1 MSFSSC
7 LAGSLGSLPSCL
19 LPANH
24 PRSLGSHGGSFL
36 SGPLP
41 FRPML
46 ARWCLGRHRPRRK
59 VPNLRRRARMSG
71 LGSPDL
77 TPPAAGEG
85 RYLAEPDHRH
95 HHCPQP
101 TRSAARPG
109 IGKRQMWRWE
119 IAVFPILN
127 TLGNAEIPSGGTIR
141 FPRCLSSFLVNRP
154 YCDTR
159 APTVGSAHPFL
170 SGPSTMTLSSTCGT
184 STSTRCRQ

>member
-1 MSFSSC
+1 MSSC
-7 LAGSLGSLPSCL
+7 RAVSLASCR
-19 LPANH
+19 AACH
-24 PRSLGSHGGSFL
+24 
-36 SGPLP
+36 PLP
-41 FRPML
+41 FPSVCLSGR
-46 ARWCLGRHRPRRK
+46 RWCLGRHRPRPK
-59 VPNLRRRARMSG
+59 VPNLRRCARMSG
-71 LGSPDL
+71 LGGPDL
-77 TPPAAGEG
+77 TPPPAGEA

-141 FPRCLSSFLVNRP
+141 LPGWLSSFLVNRA

-159 APTVGSAHPFL
+159 ALPVSSAHPFL
-170 SGPSTMTLSSTCGT
+170 SGPSAMTTLS
-184 STSTRCRQ
+184 STRCRQ